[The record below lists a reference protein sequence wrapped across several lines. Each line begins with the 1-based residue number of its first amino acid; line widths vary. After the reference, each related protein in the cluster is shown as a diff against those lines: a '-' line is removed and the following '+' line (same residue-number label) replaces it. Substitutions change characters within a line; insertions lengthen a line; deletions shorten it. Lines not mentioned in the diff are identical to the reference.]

1 MKTNKDIFKFDLQ
14 LFNDGGG
21 SEEIPSA
28 NEPTPEPKT
37 YTEEEL
43 QKIVDK
49 RVTEAIKKREEKLMA
64 EMQEQIEKERKEA
77 EELAKLSEKEKAD
90 RLFAQQREEFEKQK
104 LEFEKAKLELEATKI
119 LDERKIPTR
128 FVKYVVADTAENT
141 MANIESFE
149 KEWKEALQTEIDAR
163 LKGKTPQKGD
173 PVVTYN
179 PWSKETFNLT
189 EQGKIMQDNP
199 ALAQQLRASARK

>member
-1 MKTNKDIFKFDLQ
+1 
-14 LFNDGGG
+14 
-21 SEEIPSA
+21 
-28 NEPTPEPKT
+28 
-37 YTEEEL
+37 
-43 QKIVDK
+43 
-49 RVTEAIKKREEKLMA
+49 
-64 EMQEQIEKERKEA
+64 MQEQIEKERKEA

-104 LEFEKAKLELEATKI
+104 AEFEKAKLELEATKI
-119 LDERKIPTR
+119 LDERKVPAR

-149 KEWKEALQTEIDAR
+149 KEWKEAIQSEIESR

-173 PVVTYN
+173 STGTYN

-199 ALAQQLRASARK
+199 ALAQQLRAAARK

>member
-1 MKTNKDIFKFDLQ
+1 MKTNQDTFRFDLQ
-14 LFNDGGG
+14 LFNDGEG
-21 SEEIPSA
+21 A
-28 NEPTPEPKT
+28 EPIEDKTEPKT

-43 QKIVDK
+43 QKIADK
-49 RVTEAIKKREEKLMA
+49 RVTEAIKKREEKLRM

-104 LEFEKAKLELEATKI
+104 AEFEKAKLELEATKI

-149 KEWKEALQTEIDAR
+149 KEWKEAIQSEIESR
-163 LKGKTPQKGD
+163 LKGKTPQSFIL
-173 PVVTYN
+173 N
-179 PWSKETFNLT
+179 SLFFLT
-189 EQGKIMQDNP
+189 LIS
-199 ALAQQLRASARK
+199 R

>member
-1 MKTNKDIFKFDLQ
+1 MKTNKDILKFDLQ
-14 LFNDGGG
+14 LFNDGG
-21 SEEIPSA
+21 EPEP
-28 NEPTPEPKT
+28 EPTPEPKT

-43 QKIVDK
+43 QKIADK
-49 RVTEAIKKREEKLMA
+49 RVTEAIKKREEKLRA

-104 LEFEKAKLELEATKI
+104 FEFEKAKLQLEATKI
-119 LDERKIPTR
+119 LDERKIPAR

-149 KEWKEALQTEIDAR
+149 KEWKEAIQSEIELR

-173 PVVTYN
+173 STGNYN

-199 ALAQQLRASARK
+199 ALAQQLRATARK

>member
-37 YTEEEL
+37 YTEEDL
-43 QKIVDK
+43 QKIADK
-49 RVTEAIKKREEKLMA
+49 RVTEAIKKREEKLRA

-149 KEWKEALQTEIDAR
+149 KEWKEALQAEIDAR

-173 PVVTYN
+173 PMGTYN

-199 ALAQQLRASARK
+199 ALAQQLRAAARK

>member
-14 LFNDGGG
+14 LFNDGGD

-43 QKIVDK
+43 QKIADK
-49 RVTEAIKKREEKLMA
+49 RVTEAIKKREEKLRA

-77 EELAKLSEKEKAD
+77 EELAKLSEKEKAE

-163 LKGKTPQKGD
+163 LKGKTPQTMGATKTVVD
-173 PVVTYN
+173 PFIEGFKKAY
-179 PWSKETFNLT
+179 
-189 EQGKIMQDNP
+189 
-199 ALAQQLRASARK
+199 

>member
-14 LFNDGGG
+14 LFNDGEG
-21 SEEIPSA
+21 A
-28 NEPTPEPKT
+28 EPIEDKTEPKT

-43 QKIVDK
+43 QKIADK
-49 RVTEAIKKREEKLMA
+49 RVTEAIKKREEKLRA

-119 LDERKIPTR
+119 LDERKIPAR

-149 KEWKEALQTEIDAR
+149 KEWKEAIQAEIELR

-173 PVVTYN
+173 STGIYN

-199 ALAQQLRASARK
+199 ALAQQLRATARK

>member
-14 LFNDGGG
+14 LFNDGG
-21 SEEIPSA
+21 EPEP
-28 NEPTPEPKT
+28 EPTPEPEPKT

-43 QKIVDK
+43 QKIADK
-49 RVTEAIKKREEKLMA
+49 RVTEAIKKREEKLRE
-64 EMQEQIEKERKEA
+64 EMRKQIEKERKEA

-119 LDERKIPTR
+119 LDERKIPAR

-149 KEWKEALQTEIDAR
+149 KEWKEAIQSEIELR

-173 PVVTYN
+173 PVGNYN

-199 ALAQQLRASARK
+199 ALAQQLRATARK